1 MKAFKRFV
9 SWCVSQVRRVI
20 EPDFTATHY
29 PSLTYVHTR
38 YPDFYDDTL
47 PGQRRGEYSDDFLA
61 GHPRRHDPN
70 ETCAGFPRRAA
81 ITFGHG
87 WRIPV
92 RRASPCMIE
101 LSPVRATPP
110 LRGAPR

>member
-87 WRIPV
+87 WRIPAPP
-92 RRASPCMIE
+92 R
-101 LSPVRATPP
+101 LPVYD
-110 LRGAPR
+110 